1 MADPQVSPD
10 VLLVHGFGTSF
21 AATWRHNGWVDLLA
35 DAGRGVIG
43 VDLLGHGT
51 AAKPTDPEDYRDL
64 ESHVLAV
71 LPGDPVDAVGFSA
84 GATTVLWLAAHHPER
99 FRRVVVA
106 GVGANLF
113 ERDPARGQAIAEAV
127 RTGTADDP
135 ELRYFA
141 DLPEVGGVDPDA
153 RAALAA
159 FMSRPD
165 HRAFTPH
172 LLARLTVPVLVVLG
186 DRDFAGPADPL
197 IDALPDA
204 TLCNLRGVDHFA
216 TPKDFGFLDAALSFL
231 DAQPL

>member
-1 MADPQVSPD
+1 VSDPEVSPD

-21 AATWRHNGWVDLLA
+21 AATWRQNGWVDLLA
-35 DAGRGVIG
+35 DAGREVIG

-51 AAKPTDPEDYRDL
+51 APKPTDPEAYRDL
-64 ESHVLAV
+64 ENHVLAT
-71 LPGDPVDAVGFSA
+71 LPGVPVDAVSFSA
-84 GATTVLWLAAHHPER
+84 GAMTVLWLAAHHPER
-99 FRRVVVA
+99 FRRIVVA

-113 ERDPARGQAIAEAV
+113 ERDAARGQAIADAV
-127 RTGTADDP
+127 LTGTADNP
-135 ELRYFA
+135 ELRHFA
-141 DLPEVGGVDPDA
+141 DLPEAGGVDPDA

-165 HRAFTPH
+165 HRTFTPE
-172 LLARLTVPVLVVLG
+172 LLAGVTVPVLVVLG

-197 IDALPDA
+197 VDALPDG
-204 TLCNLRGVDHFA
+204 TRCNLRGVDHFA